1 MVKAKKKV
9 EVRTLARKKQED
21 APKGA
26 AAWMSTFSDLMNL
39 LLCFFVLLFSMST
52 VEEEKFQEI
61 AASLAAS
68 FSIMSGGATAVGDGM
83 LISNGVSE
91 LNELSEFYT
100 DIGMNEITEDATESD
115 EWEEVKK
122 QKVEASESMAD
133 EIQKEVDSQNIG
145 EEVGVEFDSQG
156 VTLTLKGGF
165 LFDSGSASLK
175 PEAVPLLDKIAVIL
189 TKYNERIIEIEGHT
203 DNVPIAN
210 SHFADNMELSSVR
223 ALSVARYLIADK
235 GFDPYYIKYSGRGEY
250 VPIASNDTVEGR
262 RLNRRVEIKVYN
274 EYSN

>member
-1 MVKAKKKV
+1 M

-39 LLCFFVLLFSMST
+39 LLCFFVLLFAMSSI
-52 VEEEKFQEI
+52 EEEKFQEV

-68 FSIMSGGATAVGDGM
+68 FGIMSGGATAIGDGL

-91 LNELSEFYT
+91 LNELSEYYT
-100 DIGMNEITEDATESD
+100 EIGMNEIVEDATESD
-115 EWEEVKK
+115 EWERLELEKLN
-122 QKVEASESMAD
+122 ASEIMAD
-133 EIQKEVDSQNIG
+133 EIKEELANSNVGD
-145 EEVGVEFDSQG
+145 EVGVEFDSQG

-175 PEAVPLLDKIAVIL
+175 AEAIPLLDKIAVIL
-189 TKYNERIIEIEGHT
+189 TKYNEQIIDIEGHT
-203 DNVPIAN
+203 DSVPIAN
-210 SHFADNMELSSVR
+210 SNFADNMELSSFR
-223 ALSVARYLIADK
+223 ALSVARYLISDK

-250 VPIASNDTVEGR
+250 VPIATNDTVEGR